1 MDFQKFS
8 DFVDQAKGKVED
20 VSRALVLFEPEAPFR
35 GRGLLTVLVTTAS
48 LISVTI
54 LGGVTL
60 SSLLVLLLALAL
72 IMLILTRVLGID
84 FDVSPEELFGFRP

>member
-1 MDFQKFS
+1 MDKSNLS
-8 DFVDQAKGKVED
+8 DFFDQARDKARQ
-20 VSRALVLFEPEAPFR
+20 VSRALVLFEPEPPFR

-48 LISVTI
+48 LITVTI

-60 SSLLVLLLALAL
+60 SSLVVLLLALAL

-84 FDVSPEELFGFRP
+84 FDVAPEEIFGFRP

>member
-1 MDFQKFS
+1 MDKSDLS
-8 DFVDQAKGKVED
+8 DFFDQAREKARQ

-48 LISVTI
+48 LITVTI

-60 SSLLVLLLALAL
+60 SSLVVLLLALAL

-84 FDVSPEELFGFRP
+84 FDVAPEEIFGFRP